1 MANSGLFLCYAR
13 NKELAGPDQGSVDG
27 LGLCLACELVTGPG
41 TVVGA
46 ERNRGLWLI
55 YLKSQ
60 SAKDALIIEG
70 ISYQQRMV
78 TIHAR
83 DPFASRGPSTKITI
97 SGLRINSSDSE
108 ILDYVDCSCIIII
121 SLCNLIIDRVLYLS
135 NCRHVI
141 RLHTS

>member
-1 MANSGLFLCYAR
+1 M
-13 NKELAGPDQGSVDG
+13 NKELAGPDQGPVDG

-70 ISYQQRMV
+70 ISYQQRTVM
-78 TIHAR
+78 IHAR
-83 DPFASRGPSTKITI
+83 DPF
-97 SGLRINSSDSE
+97 
-108 ILDYVDCSCIIII
+108 
-121 SLCNLIIDRVLYLS
+121 S
-135 NCRHVI
+135 NKDHNIWVTNK
-141 RLHTS
+141 L